1 MNKERRILILE
12 DSPTDAELSEHELR
26 KAGVKFLARRV
37 KTKDEFIHELETFG
51 PDLILADYKLPSF
64 DGLSALAVVRKKFP
78 DLPFIFVTGTLGE
91 ERAIETLLS
100 GATDYVIKEKLSR
113 LSPAISRALTE
124 AEERKKLRQAEEQV
138 VNAAREW
145 RATFDAITD
154 LVTLLDRDGKIMRC
168 NRGMASFLGK
178 QFIDIIGKPF
188 HELVSDAEWTV
199 FGNLLERMLTSGRR
213 ETMIAQLHERWYRVA
228 IDPLTD
234 DSGAVSGAV
243 QIMIDITGHKRSEDA
258 LRESEK
264 HHRSLFENMLEGYAY
279 CKLLFAQDRPQDF
292 IYLTVNTAFEKLT
305 GLKDVVGRRIT
316 EVLPGILEA
325 HPELL
330 KVYGRVVLTGKPERF
345 ETFSESF
352 GGWLAVSVYRAGEEC
367 FVAVFDNITER
378 KRMEASLK
386 QHNEKL
392 EEKVRERT
400 RQYEQAKVMAEHAS
414 KSKSDFLANM
424 SHELRTPLNSIM
436 GFSQILQ
443 NELYGAMNEKQMSY
457 VNDIFGS
464 GQHLLELIN
473 DILDLAKVESGKME
487 LLLSTFPL
495 CKIINESLAILREKA
510 VKHNIQLDVELR
522 PGADIQ
528 IEADERKLKQI
539 LFNLLSNAVKFTP
552 NGGSVRVAARQ
563 VQSSRYKVQ
572 SLENIDSK
580 LRTQNSE
587 LDAAF
592 IEISV
597 ADTGIGIK
605 PEDLGKLFKE
615 FTQLQSPYTKGYE
628 GTGLGLALTKKL
640 VELHGGAIGVKS
652 EYGKGSTFTFTIP
665 IKQSARERASLP
677 K

>member
-12 DSPTDAELSEHELR
+12 DNPTDAELSERELR
-26 KAGVKFLARRV
+26 KVGVNFLARWV
-37 KTKDEFIHELETFG
+37 KTQDDFIRELETFA
-51 PDLILADYKLPSF
+51 PDLILADYKLPAF
-64 DGLSALAVVRKKFP
+64 DGLTALAVARKKFP

-91 ERAIETLLS
+91 ERAIDSLLS
-100 GATDYVIKEKLSR
+100 GATDYVLKDR
-113 LSPAISRALTE
+113 LARLGPAASRALAE
-124 AEERKKLRQAEEQV
+124 ANERKKLRQAEETV

-168 NRGMASFLGK
+168 NRGMASFLQK
-178 QFIDIIGKPF
+178 PFNNIIGKPF
-188 HELVSDAEWTV
+188 HELVSGAEWPV
-199 FGNLLERMLTSGRR
+199 FGNLLERMLTNGRR
-213 ETMIAQLHERWYRVA
+213 ETMIAHLQKRWFRVA

-243 QIMIDITGHKRSEDA
+243 QIMIDITAHKRSEDA

-264 HHRSLFENMLEGYAY
+264 RFRSLFENMLEGYAY
-279 CKLLFAQDRPQDF
+279 CKLLFAEDRPQDF
-292 IYLTVNTAFEKLT
+292 IYLEVNNAFEKLT
-305 GLKDVVGRRIT
+305 GLKDVVGRKVT

-330 KVYGRVVLTGKPERF
+330 EVYGRAALTGKPEQF
-345 ETFSESF
+345 EIFSESF
-352 GGWLAVSVYRAGEEC
+352 GGWLAVSVYRAGEGC

-378 KRMEASLK
+378 KRMEESLK
-386 QHNEKL
+386 RHNEEL

-400 RQYEQAKVMAEHAS
+400 RQYEQARVMAEHAS
-414 KSKSDFLANM
+414 KTKSNFLANM

-443 NELYGAMNEKQMSY
+443 NELYGTLNEKQKSY

-487 LLLSTFPL
+487 FLPSTFPL
-495 CKIINESLAILREKA
+495 REIINGSVAMLKEKA
-510 VKHNIQLDVELR
+510 MKHHIQLNAEISPD
-522 PGADIQ
+522 ADIQ

-539 LFNLLSNAVKFTP
+539 MFNLLSNAVKFTP
-552 NGGSVRVAARQ
+552 DKGSVRVSARR
-563 VQSSRYKVQ
+563 VRRWEMGAKEEVS
-572 SLENIDSK
+572 E

-587 LDAAF
+587 LDRDF

-628 GTGLGLALTKKL
+628 GTGLGLALTKNL

-665 IKQSARERASLP
+665 IKQLVR
-677 K
+677 